1 VTGVVVGKLKKN
13 KEKNMK
19 LFATLKERF
28 GSAKR
33 TFLALALLVMVG
45 LPGMSHA
52 DAATQGYVDSLVT
65 GVISDVQH
73 VKGQL
78 STMEMALIG
87 IAVLLM
93 LFMIVKRFI
102 RRG

>member
-1 VTGVVVGKLKKN
+1 
-13 KEKNMK
+13 MK
-19 LFATLKERF
+19 LFATFKGKL

-33 TFLALALLVMVG
+33 AFIALIAFVVLG
-45 LPGMSHA
+45 LPGIASA